1 MCNNYVTTE
10 ILISMEIKM
19 KHKVYCFALWF
30 SIFFLSCFPHLE
42 AQDIPTPEQFY
53 GFQMGADGKLAHWDS
68 IVEYFNLL
76 SGRSDRVLVQN
87 LGESTLGNPFLLAIF
102 SSPDNLKNLEKY
114 RQINKK
120 IADPRGLSELEIE
133 DLIKTGKFV
142 CAISHSLHASE
153 VGATQGASELAH
165 ELVTSDDSTIKM
177 ILENTI
183 FLMIPSFNPDGQ
195 ILVTEWFNKYENTD
209 YNNTRLPYLY
219 HYYTGHDNNRDGFQL
234 TQKETRLFAKLIYR
248 DWIPQAFVDHHQ
260 MGGSGARFYIPPYV
274 DPIHPNVDPLIWL
287 EHQLYG
293 AHIAAA
299 LDLAGKSG
307 IESGSN
313 YAGWVQSLFNN
324 TTNYHNIAGMLTES
338 ANANWANPVYV
349 MADQLGGSRGR
360 PGYFPQYSMPRLWP
374 GGWWHLR
381 DIVEQQLI
389 ASKAVL
395 ELGARYRESMLRNMI
410 AKAKGNTERGKTE
423 PPYAYIIPKVQ
434 HDFPT
439 AFRLVKIFQEN
450 GVEVHILDKPYQV
463 GLQVFAAG
471 SYVFSCAQ
479 PMRVFIKSFLEK
491 VNYPDN
497 PWTRR
502 PEDLSPMRPYD
513 LAEFSMSEQM
523 GVAAVPILEPLRN
536 IEMTLVKNEL
546 TMPEGSVTG
555 NENETGNTYIFGHYS
570 TESFRAVNKC
580 LANGFEV
587 LWTKEG
593 FTQNNTYYPPGEM
606 IVRGGSNLSAFVRS
620 LADELGIDFM
630 GAPDRI
636 PGGLYKLKPLR
647 MGMYKRFAGGNMDE
661 GWTNWL
667 LQDFEFPFQSLFN
680 KDVRETDLTESY
692 DVIIIPSDGTSR
704 IVDGQGGESI
714 PPEFRGGIGQEGVNN
729 IREFV
734 RKGGTLITLNG
745 AWDFAQTTFNLPL
758 RNTLEEVPN
767 TEFYC
772 PGSTLNITVDTD
784 NPLGYGMAAN
794 AYAVF
799 RSSPALRVSAGSF
812 QDNIFVAARYHK
824 ENLLQSGWL
833 IGEEYLSNKPAV
845 IEFKI
850 EKGKVIVLAFPAQ
863 HRAQT
868 HGTFKFLFN
877 AIYYGPAVEVTN

>member
-1 MCNNYVTTE
+1 MKRQANSCTLLFAILLLCYVP
-10 ILISMEIKM
+10 S
-19 KHKVYCFALWF
+19 
-30 SIFFLSCFPHLE
+30 LE
-42 AQDIPTPEQFY
+42 AQKIPTPEQFF
-53 GFQMGADGKLAHWDS
+53 GFQMGADGELAHWNK

-76 SGRSDRVLVQN
+76 SDRSDRVIVQN

-120 IADPRGLSELEIE
+120 IADPRGLSEQEIE
-133 DLIKTGKFV
+133 DLIKNGKYV
-142 CAISHSLHASE
+142 CAISHALHATE
-153 VGATQGASELAH
+153 VGATQGVSELAH
-165 ELVTSDDSTIKM
+165 ELVTSNDPTIRM

-183 FLMIPSFNPDGQ
+183 FLMIPCFNPDGQ
-195 ILVTEWFNKYENTD
+195 IMVTEWFYNYKNTE
-209 YNNTRLPYLY
+209 YSNTRLPYLY
-219 HYYTGHDNNRDGFQL
+219 HFYTGHDNNRDGFQL
-234 TQKETRLFAKLIYR
+234 TQKETQLFAKVIYR
-248 DWIPQAFVDHHQ
+248 DWVPQAYVDHHQ

-274 DPIHPNVDPLIWL
+274 DPIHPNVDPLIWR

-293 AHIAAA
+293 AHMAVA
-299 LDLAGKSG
+299 LDRAGLSG

-338 ANANWANPVYV
+338 ASADWANPVYI
-349 MADQLGGSRGR
+349 MPDQLGGSRGR
-360 PGYFPQYSMPRLWP
+360 PGYFPQNSMPRLWP

-389 ASKAVL
+389 VSKSVL
-395 ELGARYRESMLRNMI
+395 ELGARYREAMLRNMI
-410 AKAKGNTERGKTE
+410 VKAQGNIERGKTG
-423 PPYAYIIPKVQ
+423 PPYAYIIPKDQ

-450 GVEVHILDKPYQV
+450 GVEVSILNKPYQV
-463 GLQVFAAG
+463 GSRVFAKG

-497 PWTRR
+497 QWTRNHG
-502 PEDLSPMRPYD
+502 DQAPMRPYD

-523 GVAAVPILEPLRN
+523 GVDAIPILEPPRD
-536 IEMTLVKNEL
+536 IEITAVKDEL
-546 TMPEGSVTG
+546 TINKGSVVG
-555 NENETGNTYIFGHYS
+555 NGNAYIFGHNS

-580 LANGFEV
+580 LANGYEV
-587 LWTKEG
+587 MWAKEG
-593 FTQNNTYYPPGEM
+593 FTHDKNYYPPGDI
-606 IVRGGSNLSAFVRS
+606 IVKGGSNLTTFVRS
-620 LADELGIDFM
+620 LADELGLDFISASNRLPNGM
-630 GAPDRI
+630 
-636 PGGLYKLKPLR
+636 YKLKPVRL
-647 MGMYKRFAGGNMDE
+647 GMYKRFAGGNMDE

-667 LQDFEFPFQSLFN
+667 LHNFEFPFKSLFN
-680 KDVRETDLTESY
+680 KDVKNAKLADNY
-692 DVIIIPSDGTSR
+692 DVIIIPSDSTSR
-704 IVDGQGGESI
+704 IVDGQGGESL

-745 AWDFAQTTFNLPL
+745 AWDFAQTTFNLPI
-758 RNTLEEVPN
+758 RNTIAEVPRN
-767 TEFYC
+767 EFYC
-772 PGSTLNITVDTD
+772 PGSTLNISVDTAH
-784 NPLGYGMAAN
+784 PLGYGMPLN

-799 RSSPALRVSAGSF
+799 RSSPSLRVSAGSL
-812 QDNIFVAARYHK
+812 QDKITVAARYHK

-833 IGEEYLSNKPAV
+833 LGEQYLSNKPAV
-845 IEFKI
+845 LEFKI

-877 AIYYGPAVEVTN
+877 AIYYGPAVDETIGRDH

>member
-1 MCNNYVTTE
+1 
-10 ILISMEIKM
+10 M
-19 KHKVYCFALWF
+19 KRKVFCYALLF
-30 SIFFLSCFPHLE
+30 SIFLLSYVPRLE
-42 AQDIPTPEQFY
+42 AQKIPAPEQFY
-53 GFQMGADGKLAHWDS
+53 GFQMGADGKLAHWS
-68 IVEYFNLL
+68 KIVEYFNLL
-76 SGRSDRVLVQN
+76 SSRSDRVIVQN

-120 IADPRGLSELEIE
+120 IADPRGLSEQEID
-133 DLIKTGKFV
+133 DLVKKGKYV

-153 VGATQGASELAH
+153 VGATQGVSELAH
-165 ELVTSDDSTIKM
+165 ELVTSNDLTIKM
-177 ILENTI
+177 MLENTI
-183 FLMIPSFNPDGQ
+183 FLMIPCFNPDGQ
-195 ILVTEWFNKYENTD
+195 IMVTEWFHKYKDTE
-209 YNNTRLPYLY
+209 YNNSRLPYLY
-219 HYYTGHDNNRDGFQL
+219 HVYTGHDNNRDGFQL
-234 TQKETRLFAKLIYR
+234 TQKETQLFAKVIYR
-248 DWIPQAFVDHHQ
+248 DWIPQAYVDHHQ

-274 DPIHPNVDPLIWL
+274 DPIHPNVDPIIWR

-293 AHIAAA
+293 AHMAVA
-299 LDLAGKSG
+299 LDRAGKSG

-338 ANANWANPVYV
+338 ASVGWANPVYV
-349 MADQLGGSRGR
+349 MPDQLGGSRGR
-360 PGYFPQYSMPRLWP
+360 PGYFPQNSMPRLWP
-374 GGWWHLR
+374 GGWWRLR

-395 ELGARYRESMLRNMI
+395 ELGARYREAMLRNMI
-410 AKAKGNTERGKTE
+410 AKAQGNIERGKTE
-423 PPYAYIIPKVQ
+423 PPYAYIIPKEQ

-439 AFRLVKIFQEN
+439 AYRLVKIFQEN
-450 GVEVHILDKPYQV
+450 GVEVNILNEPYQV
-463 GLQVFAAG
+463 GSHVFAPG

-479 PMRVFIKSFLEK
+479 PKRVFVKSFLEQ

-497 PWTRR
+497 PWTRN
-502 PEDLSPMRPYD
+502 PSDMSPMRPYD

-523 GVAAVPILEPLRN
+523 GVDAIPILVPLRD
-536 IEMTLVKNEL
+536 IEMTMVKDKM
-546 TMPEGSVTG
+546 TAPRGTVIG
-555 NENETGNTYIFGHYS
+555 NGDAYIFGHNS
-570 TESFRAVNKC
+570 TESFRAVNKS
-580 LANGFEV
+580 LKNGYEV
-587 LWTKEG
+587 MWIKEG
-593 FTQNNTYYPPGEM
+593 FTQNNITYPPGEM
-606 IVRGGSNLSAFVRS
+606 IIRGGSDLTAFVRS
-620 LADELGIDFM
+620 LADELGLDFVS
-630 GAPDRI
+630 APDRI
-636 PGGLYKLKPLR
+636 SGGLYKLKSLR

-667 LQDFEFPFQSLFN
+667 LQDFEFPFKSLFN
-680 KDVRETDLTESY
+680 KDVKDLKLADNY

-704 IVDGQGGESI
+704 IVDGQSGDSI

-729 IREFV
+729 IKEFV

-758 RNTLEEVPN
+758 RNTVEEVSR

-772 PGSTLNITVDTD
+772 PGSTLNISVETAH
-784 NPLGYGMAAN
+784 PLGYGMALN

-799 RSSPALRVSAGSF
+799 RSSPSLRVSAGSF
-812 QDNIFVAARYHK
+812 QDKITVAARYHE
-824 ENLLQSGWL
+824 ENILQSGWL
-833 IGEEYLSNKPAV
+833 IGETFLSNRPAV
-845 IEFKI
+845 LEFKI

-877 AIYYGPAVEVTN
+877 AIYYGPAEEVTN